1 MFWHDLGCFVED
13 AIFWPFWV
21 WEADLSSVHELRCIW
36 SSVLQVELS
45 MCRRCVGEEPDLECC
60 LSLRPACDLAAVP
73 EAGTV
78 WFACHV
84 CELRWLG
91 RLHGGP

>member
-1 MFWHDLGCFVED
+1 
-13 AIFWPFWV
+13 
-21 WEADLSSVHELRCIW
+21 
-36 SSVLQVELS
+36 

-60 LSLRPACDLAAVP
+60 LSLRPACGLAAVP